1 MCVSAMYSWCRLGVG
16 GGYIGLQLETAIC
29 RDWLTEDKIRPTPH
43 AESNSWTK
51 LMLKVCAINSL
62 ERLLLRDS
70 LNADND
76 SWTVM
81 THLCS
86 SNKLK
91 AIFSRQTEREAPSQ
105 FTHAM
110 DQRKYLKWKNRPS
123 RSEILF
129 LQYWIKVFTKGNE
142 KLFFF
147 HLQRQDMKLGTGLT
161 ARRLFKVHH
170 RGVFHLNQPAGNPDL
185 RLDFRAINMC
195 SHVLKKT
202 I

>member
-1 MCVSAMYSWCRLGVG
+1 MRDRAEHVCICYVFLMQIGGG

-110 DQRKYLKWKNRPS
+110 DQRKYIQWGITSCSFYKCYGVEFN
-123 RSEILF
+123 IHMF
-129 LQYWIKVFTKGNE
+129 DVFPVVIPGNA
-142 KLFFF
+142 LPFPFY
-147 HLQRQDMKLGTGLT
+147 
-161 ARRLFKVHH
+161 
-170 RGVFHLNQPAGNPDL
+170 P
-185 RLDFRAINMC
+185 
-195 SHVLKKT
+195 
-202 I
+202 